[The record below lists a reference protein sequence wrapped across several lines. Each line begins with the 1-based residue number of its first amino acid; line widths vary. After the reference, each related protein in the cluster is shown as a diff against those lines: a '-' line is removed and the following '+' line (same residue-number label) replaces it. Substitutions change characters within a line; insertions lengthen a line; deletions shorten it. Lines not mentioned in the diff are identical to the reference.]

1 MSTSKVSKVVVAYSG
16 GLDTSV
22 IVRWLLEERADEVIA
37 FCSDVG
43 QGDDLEAVKQKAIQ
57 TGASKCIVFDQRAD
71 FVSEFVMPAIRG
83 HAVYEGLYLLG
94 TAIARPI
101 IARGLVEVARQEGA
115 EAICHGAT
123 GKGNDQVRFEQSA
136 FALEPEIRVI
146 SPWREWSFEG
156 RSDLIE
162 YARQHQI
169 PVEATAEKP
178 YSVDQNLLHI
188 SYEGGILE
196 DPWQAPP
203 ADMFRMSTDPML
215 APDQPQEVEISF
227 EAGLPVA
234 VDGEALEPMALL
246 QKLNQIAGAHGVGRI
261 DIVENRAVGLKSR
274 GVYETPGGTV
284 LHLALRAVE
293 SMALDREQIR
303 LLDDLAPRF
312 ATMIYDG
319 FWFAP
324 EREALSAMV
333 DEIQKHTTG
342 VARIRL
348 YKGAAMIT
356 GRKAQ
361 RSLYDARLASFESDQ
376 GAYNQ
381 ADAEG
386 FIKLRSLRLRTRAL
400 QERKL

>member
-1 MSTSKVSKVVVAYSG
+1 
-16 GLDTSV
+16 
-22 IVRWLLEERADEVIA
+22 
-37 FCSDVG
+37 
-43 QGDDLEAVKQKAIQ
+43 
-57 TGASKCIVFDQRAD
+57 
-71 FVSEFVMPAIRG
+71 
-83 HAVYEGLYLLG
+83 
-94 TAIARPI
+94 
-101 IARGLVEVARQEGA
+101 VEVARQEGA

-136 FALEPEIRVI
+136 FALEPEIRII

-162 YARQHQI
+162 YARQHKI

-246 QKLNQIAGAHGVGRI
+246 QKLNEIAGAHGVGRI

-348 YKGAAMIT
+348 YKGSAMIT

-376 GAYNQ
+376 GAYDQ

-400 QERKL
+400 QERKLQ